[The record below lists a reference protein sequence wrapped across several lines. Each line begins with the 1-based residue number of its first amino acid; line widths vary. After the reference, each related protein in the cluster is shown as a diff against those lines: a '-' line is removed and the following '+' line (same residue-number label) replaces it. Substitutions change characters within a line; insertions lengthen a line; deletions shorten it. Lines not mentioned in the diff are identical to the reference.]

1 MDEHLLI
8 TGCRKGE
15 TWARKQLYE
24 AYAPAML
31 SLCLRY
37 VGDKETARDLLQD
50 GFIKVFTKINT
61 YSGTGAFGGWIYRIF
76 MTTALEYLRKTETT
90 NIFTPIDECADM
102 VENTDISA
110 LDSLSA
116 DDLLSCVARLPV
128 GYRTVFNLYAI
139 EGYTHREI
147 GEMLGISEITS
158 RSQFTRARNTL
169 QRMLELLIKE
179 ENVRQQRAKSAN

>member
-1 MDEHLLI
+1 MDKQLLI

-15 TWARKQLYE
+15 TWARKQIYE

-50 GFIKVFTKINT
+50 GFIKVFTKIKT

-76 MTTALEYLRKTETT
+76 MTTALEHLRKTETT
-90 NIFTPIDECADM
+90 KIFTPIDECPDTI
-102 VENTDISA
+102 EDTDITA
-110 LDSLSA
+110 LDTLTA
-116 DDLLSCVARLPV
+116 DDLLSCVAQLPV

-139 EGYTHREI
+139 EGYSHSEI
-147 GEMLGISEITS
+147 GEILGISEITS

-169 QRMLELLIKE
+169 QKKLEFLMKE
-179 ENVRQQRAKSAN
+179 ENVRQERAKSAT

>member
-1 MDEHLLI
+1 MDEQLFI
-8 TGCRKGE
+8 TGCRRGE
-15 TWARKQLYE
+15 SWARKELYE
-24 AYAPAML
+24 AYAPSMM

-61 YSGTGAFGGWIYRIF
+61 YSGTGAFGGWVYRIF
-76 MTTALEYLRKTETT
+76 MTTALEHLRKTETMKS
-90 NIFTPIDECADM
+90 FTSIDECSDTL
-102 VENTDISA
+102 ENTEVSA

-116 DDLLSCVARLPV
+116 DDLLLCVAQLPV

-139 EGYTHREI
+139 EGYSHREI

-158 RSQFTRARNTL
+158 RSQFVRARSAL
-169 QRMLELLIKE
+169 QKRLELLIKE
-179 ENVRQQRAKSAN
+179 ENVRQQRAKSTT